1 MMSEKTYKYRQVS
14 LTLIEGAALVSR
26 KFPKSYVYLPEDQR
40 LSDLMNDERQFL
52 PVYKENQYHM
62 GDYDMMIVNK
72 AVIAVIEEEGNGA
85 KKKISRE
92 GIKTNSGIRFD
103 TD

>member
-1 MMSEKTYKYRQVS
+1 MEVEYKYRQVS
-14 LTLIEGAALVSR
+14 VTLIEGAALISR

-52 PVYKENQYHM
+52 PLYRENQYKM

-72 AVIAVIEEEGNGA
+72 AVIAVIEEEGDGS
-85 KKKISRE
+85 KKKISE
-92 GIKTNSGIRFD
+92 DGIKTRRGVRFD
-103 TD
+103 AGE